1 MTEIGHLET
10 ELRERR
16 RQLASAER
24 LLLRSQ
30 SQGVGAGGPGGGGFW
45 SGEVERLNQQIREAQ
60 GIDGIEARIAELERL
75 LGLRR

>member
-1 MTEIGHLET
+1 MNEIDHLET

-45 SGEVERLNQQIREAQ
+45 SGEVDRLNRQIREAQ
-60 GIDGIEARIAELERL
+60 GIDRIEARIAELEEI
-75 LGLRR
+75 LGLR

>member
-1 MTEIGHLET
+1 MTEISQLEA

-16 RQLASAER
+16 RQLANAER

-45 SGEVERLNQQIREAQ
+45 TGEVERLNRQIREAQ
-60 GIDGIEARIAELERL
+60 GIDRIEARIDELERM
-75 LGLRR
+75 LGLR

>member
-1 MTEIGHLET
+1 MSEIDQLHA

-24 LLLRSQ
+24 MLLRSQ

-45 SGEVERLNQQIREAQ
+45 SGEVERLNRRIREAQ
-60 GIDGIEARIAELERL
+60 GIDRIEARIAELEEI
-75 LGLRR
+75 LGLG

>member
-1 MTEIGHLET
+1 MNEISQFET

-16 RQLASAER
+16 RQLANAER

-45 SGEVERLNQQIREAQ
+45 SGEVERLNAQIREAQ
-60 GIDGIEARIAELERL
+60 GIDKIESRIAELETL
-75 LGLRR
+75 LGLR